1 MKPNFL
7 VILIDD
13 LRYDEFG
20 AGGHPYMQTPHIDR
34 LAREGAIFERAF
46 HTTPICSPNRA
57 SIVSGQY
64 ASRHGIIDNVA
75 RDAMSHRLPNYH
87 LELLRLGYETAH
99 IGKWHMGNDGMPRPG
114 YDTWVSYDGH
124 GKLNDPRLNHDGR
137 YVQHTG
143 YITDI
148 MNGLAVDFLQR
159 KRTQP
164 FSLFFAHKAVHPDAE
179 QAADG
184 TLRISA
190 QGGYVVAERHK
201 DLYRD
206 AVFPRT
212 PNMLPPAD
220 VIKSKPAWADS
231 FAMKSGAASQ
241 AILSA
246 LQSGEQEEIRLRAR
260 MMAAVDEGIGA
271 ITDVLEKNG
280 ELDNTF
286 IVFLSD
292 NGFFFGEHALGP
304 ERRFAYE
311 EGIRSPF
318 VVRYPRKVKAGS
330 RRRELV
336 ICQDLAP
343 TLLELAGGK
352 PGPQI
357 QGRSLLP
364 LFKAR
369 RTPWRK
375 SILIEYW
382 AEQALP
388 WLVGMTYK
396 AVRTDRYKYIHWV
409 NRGRTGELDELYDL
423 DRDPFELDNLNRVR
437 KLAPTRDKLRRELK
451 RLVAEAV
458 GL

>member
-1 MKPNFL
+1 M
-7 VILIDD
+7 
-13 LRYDEFG
+13 
-20 AGGHPYMQTPHIDR
+20 
-34 LAREGAIFERAF
+34 
-46 HTTPICSPNRA
+46 
-57 SIVSGQY
+57 
-64 ASRHGIIDNVA
+64 
-75 RDAMSHRLPNYH
+75 
-87 LELLRLGYETAH
+87 
-99 IGKWHMGNDGMPRPG
+99 
-114 YDTWVSYDGH
+114 
-124 GKLNDPRLNHDGR
+124 
-137 YVQHTG
+137 
-143 YITDI
+143 
-148 MNGLAVDFLQR
+148 
-159 KRTQP
+159 
-164 FSLFFAHKAVHPDAE
+164 
-179 QAADG
+179 
-184 TLRISA
+184 
-190 QGGYVVAERHK
+190 
-201 DLYRD
+201 
-206 AVFPRT
+206 
-212 PNMLPPAD
+212 
-220 VIKSKPAWADS
+220 IKSKPAWADS

-292 NGFFFGEHALGP
+292 NGFFCEHALGP

-311 EGIRSPF
+311 VRSPF

-364 LFKAR
+364 LFAAR

-423 DRDPFELDNLNRVR
+423 DRDPFELDNLNRIR

>member
-1 MKPNFL
+1 
-7 VILIDD
+7 
-13 LRYDEFG
+13 
-20 AGGHPYMQTPHIDR
+20 
-34 LAREGAIFERAF
+34 
-46 HTTPICSPNRA
+46 
-57 SIVSGQY
+57 
-64 ASRHGIIDNVA
+64 
-75 RDAMSHRLPNYH
+75 
-87 LELLRLGYETAH
+87 
-99 IGKWHMGNDGMPRPG
+99 
-114 YDTWVSYDGH
+114 
-124 GKLNDPRLNHDGR
+124 
-137 YVQHTG
+137 
-143 YITDI
+143 
-148 MNGLAVDFLQR
+148 
-159 KRTQP
+159 
-164 FSLFFAHKAVHPDAE
+164 
-179 QAADG
+179 
-184 TLRISA
+184 
-190 QGGYVVAERHK
+190 
-201 DLYRD
+201 
-206 AVFPRT
+206 
-212 PNMLPPAD
+212 MLPPAD

-318 VVRYPRKVKAGS
+318 IVRYPRKVKAGS

-423 DRDPFELDNLNRVR
+423 ERDPFELNNLNRSR
-437 KLAPTRDKLRRELK
+437 KLAQVRDKLQRELK